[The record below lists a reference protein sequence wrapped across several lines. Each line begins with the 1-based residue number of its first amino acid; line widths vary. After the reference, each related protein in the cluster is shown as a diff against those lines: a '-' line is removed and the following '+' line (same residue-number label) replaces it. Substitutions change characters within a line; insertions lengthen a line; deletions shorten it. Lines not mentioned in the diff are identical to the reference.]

1 MRLRGLS
8 VLSLVLMLVVF
19 GLSALSIVSCRAPKT
34 VERQT
39 IRGDT
44 LSRGSTEYE
53 TLVTMTQTVPGDT
66 VQMMIPIREIQ
77 NLPEGAAYSS
87 KTGRTRLTLMR
98 KGGSVVAKAETDSV
112 GQTVSRYERK
122 ARDSLQHMNAANVTS
137 TLTTEKNS
145 STGIGRILRSI
156 AIIVVSITVII
167 IIRRLFK

>member
-1 MRLRGLS
+1 
-8 VLSLVLMLVVF
+8 
-19 GLSALSIVSCRAPKT
+19 
-34 VERQT
+34 
-39 IRGDT
+39 
-44 LSRGSTEYE
+44 
-53 TLVTMTQTVPGDT
+53 
-66 VQMMIPIREIQ
+66 
-77 NLPEGAAYSS
+77 
-87 KTGRTRLTLMR
+87 MR

-145 STGIGRILRSI
+145 STGIGRILRTI